1 MFEHR
6 RWIFNNRAYHFIFQ
20 QGILAHGIYPM
31 GLLKVESRLFSD
43 KAPFGSTYLS
53 AFFCPTGSA
62 RARDGW
68 LITPVGIFAV
78 QRKQRKLWNTTDLG
92 VFECSRNPAVANNH
106 ASIFFEPRRWW
117 EVVDLNNFACLVLL
131 HVPTIYSMPQQPLTL
146 RPIQVGQNMRL
157 FVFYLTR

>member
-68 LITPVGIFAV
+68 LITPVGIFVV
-78 QRKQRKLWNTTDLG
+78 QSKQRKLWNTTDLG
-92 VFECSRNPAVANNH
+92 VFECSRNPAVANNGH
-106 ASIFFEPRRWW
+106 DGWRPMEKPGGQDPLGNTPRVSTY
-117 EVVDLNNFACLVLL
+117 EVR
-131 HVPTIYSMPQQPLTL
+131 YSSSSS
-146 RPIQVGQNMRL
+146 
-157 FVFYLTR
+157 